1 MVMGMLQLEIPGGE
15 FFNDETQEF
24 VKTKPQ
30 KLLLEHS
37 LLSVSKWESKWK
49 KPFFSK
55 QSKTPEE
62 YIDYIR
68 CMTINSNVD
77 PLAYDNIS
85 VAHFR
90 KIMEYID
97 DPHTAT
103 TFSNRYGRKS
113 KRARTITSELLYFW
127 MFANGIPKEC
137 EKWHLNRLMTLIRIF
152 SIEND
157 PDAKKMSRSAIYQQ
171 NRELNEARRA
181 KYHTSG

>member
-1 MVMGMLQLEIPGGE
+1 MGMLQLEISGGE
-15 FFNDETQEF
+15 FFNEELQEF

-37 LLSVSKWESKWK
+37 LLSLSKWEAKWK
-49 KPFFSK
+49 KPFFDK

-77 PLAYDNIS
+77 PLAYDS
-85 VAHFR
+85 LSPKHF
-90 KIMEYID
+90 KQIMEYID

-103 TFSNRYGRKS
+103 TFSNRIPS
-113 KRARTITSELLYFW
+113 KRSKRGRIITSELIYYW

-137 EKWHLNRLMTLIRIF
+137 ERWHLNRLMTLIRIF

-157 PDAKKMSRSAIYQQ
+157 PEAKKMSKSAIYQQ

>member
-1 MVMGMLQLEIPGGE
+1 MLQLEIGGSE
-15 FFNDETQEF
+15 FFNETTQEF
-24 VKTKPQ
+24 VTTKPQ

-37 LLSVSKWESKWK
+37 LLSLSKWEAKWK
-49 KPFFSK
+49 KPFFDK
-55 QSKTPEE
+55 NSKTPEE
-62 YIDYIR
+62 YLDYIK

-77 PLAYDNIS
+77 PLTYDNLT
-85 VAHFR
+85 AKDFR
-90 KIMEYID
+90 TIMEYID

-103 TFSNRYGRKS
+103 TFSTRTHSKKPKRGRI
-113 KRARTITSELLYFW
+113 ITSELIYYW

-157 PDAKKMSRSAIYQQ
+157 PNAKKMSRSAIYQQ
-171 NRELNEARRA
+171 NRELNEARKA